1 MFRCARCLL
10 SAVIRI
16 TASVDEHKPREFF
29 LFAIAMLTAP
39 VQLFRDGVPSMQAV
53 GSSIGTPD
61 NSE

>member
-1 MFRCARCLL
+1 
-10 SAVIRI
+10 
-16 TASVDEHKPREFF
+16 
-29 LFAIAMLTAP
+29 MLTAP